1 MSDTPGTVEKRVR
14 LAVRQ
19 VDQLRR
25 LARAQRVS
33 EDEVIARAL
42 DLLFSHAGS
51 LDAEAEQRGWS
62 ALSEDAFGRVWDNDE
77 DAVYDNWR
85 ELYGVPAG

>member
-1 MSDTPGTVEKRVR
+1 MSDTPGMVEKRVR
-14 LAVRQ
+14 LPVRQ
-19 VDQLRR
+19 VGQLWR

-51 LDAEAEQRGWS
+51 LDAEAAQRGWD

-77 DAVYDNWR
+77 DAVHDDWR
-85 ELYGVPAG
+85 ERYGVPVG